1 MKQRKILVIND
12 DKNSL
17 GELVEILTVSGH
29 ELVLVHDALLAV
41 DAVVRTK
48 PDVVL
53 VDLAMPRKNGFELA
67 DEINYALPTRKIPI
81 IAMSSLLKEEF
92 KFLFNL
98 CGINRH
104 LKKPFRPL
112 DVIWAI
118 ENAAEE
124 SLPYC

>member
-1 MKQRKILVIND
+1 VINK

-17 GELVEILTVSGH
+17 GDLVEILTASGH
-29 ELVLVHDALLAV
+29 ELVLVHDARLAV
-41 DAVVRTK
+41 DTVVRTK

-53 VDLAMPRKNGFELA
+53 VELAMPRKNGFELA
-67 DEINYALPTRKIPI
+67 DEINYTLPTLRIPI
-81 IAMSSLLKEEF
+81 IAMSAYLKREF
-92 KFLFNL
+92 QFLFNL

-118 ENAAEE
+118 ENASEE
-124 SLPYC
+124 MFA